1 MAEIITEND
10 ITDASIGDA
19 AKPVQSMPG
28 RCQDQWQTEY
38 RSAYV
43 TAYIVSQTKGDPL
56 PMSVETLN
64 RVCHDIHNPLH
75 PARNH
80 VIAK

>member
-28 RCQDQWQTEY
+28 RCQDQWQ
-38 RSAYV
+38 
-43 TAYIVSQTKGDPL
+43 KGMPI
-56 PMSVETLN
+56 
-64 RVCHDIHNPLH
+64 RVCHGIHNPLH